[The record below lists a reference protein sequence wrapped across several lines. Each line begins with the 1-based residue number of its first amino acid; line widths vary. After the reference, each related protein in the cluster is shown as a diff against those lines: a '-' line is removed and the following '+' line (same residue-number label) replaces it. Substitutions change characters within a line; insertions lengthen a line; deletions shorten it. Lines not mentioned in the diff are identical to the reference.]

1 MCKAMFSMSATGC
14 CAASAI
20 RSSAPR
26 CWCRSWP
33 AATGPGNLPPA
44 STSCW
49 GRRRLRE
56 RRRLSRQGLRWK
68 TGQADL
74 IAGPA
79 VESTA
84 AIRRPPSL
92 AGRPSCYLE
101 AGMSLRPLSMQ
112 CASALLATAFLTIS
126 LPAAAGLQVQFI
138 EPERYT
144 DAHLD
149 RSYGT
154 DERVLQIIERHLQG
168 LAGRCLGPGD
178 ALQIR
183 VLDID

>member
-1 MCKAMFSMSATGC
+1 
-14 CAASAI
+14 
-20 RSSAPR
+20 
-26 CWCRSWP
+26 
-33 AATGPGNLPPA
+33 
-44 STSCW
+44 
-49 GRRRLRE
+49 
-56 RRRLSRQGLRWK
+56 
-68 TGQADL
+68 
-74 IAGPA
+74 
-79 VESTA
+79 
-84 AIRRPPSL
+84 
-92 AGRPSCYLE
+92 
-101 AGMSLRPLSMQ
+101 MQ

-183 VLDID
+183 VLDIDLAGQQEWWNNAGSYNLRTMREGTWPRISLAYSLGRSNGENTEARERVSDMNYLGNSIHVRADGMPLPYERVMLTDWFERKFCR